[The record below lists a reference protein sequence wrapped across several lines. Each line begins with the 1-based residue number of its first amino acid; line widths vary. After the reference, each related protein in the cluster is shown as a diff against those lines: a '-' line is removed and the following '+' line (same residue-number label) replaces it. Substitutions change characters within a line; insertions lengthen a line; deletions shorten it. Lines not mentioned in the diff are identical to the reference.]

1 MKINWKDMVV
11 QFMLIKL
18 KNIMNIILVNFK
30 KVKLMV
36 MVKLQNKMAHIILE
50 VFSKES
56 LLEKEKYL
64 LPTLVYIQDK

>member
-64 LPTLVYIQDK
+64 LLTVVYIQDK